1 MAIER
6 ERERH
11 LQIVPDSNL
20 RVFPDPQL
28 SNHMLFEPPHSCNMR
43 EMVLHRKLDEERIKE
58 VAIGLQEY
66 LDTGFK
72 FMFDISKG
80 VAEGEEGV
88 NMEADTF
95 RLGFQGPRDYIV
107 YTGVNELFVK
117 TRTLSRIAKTHLR
130 GEEIYR
136 ASLKGEEVIWPEI
149 AAVVVSSDPDS
160 PSEVIFVKEHPAL
173 RVANNEYAVALVK
186 KFTAQPFLWGLE

>member
-28 SNHMLFEPPHSCNMR
+28 SDHVFEPPHSCNMR
-43 EMVLHRKLDEERIKE
+43 EIEWHRKLDEERVKD
-58 VAIGLQEY
+58 VAIGVQEH

-72 FMFDISKG
+72 FMFDMSKG
-80 VAEGEEGV
+80 IAEGEEGV
-88 NMEADTF
+88 NMQADTF
-95 RLGFQGPRDYIV
+95 RLGLQGPRDYIV
-107 YTGVNELFVK
+107 YTGVNEPFVK
-117 TRTLSRIAKTHLR
+117 TRTLSRIAKTDPR

-149 AAVVVSSDPDS
+149 AGVVESSDPDR
-160 PSEVIFVKEHPAL
+160 PNEVIFVKEHPAL
-173 RVANNEYAVALVK
+173 RVANNEYAVALVE
-186 KFTAQPFLWGLE
+186 KFTAQTFLWVLE